1 MALFNAGKFWES
13 HEAWEQIWQ
22 RHDEPWRF
30 FVQGLIQVAAGH
42 NQIKRSIRHGAIK
55 HLKNALVKL
64 DVAPPDFAG
73 LALGTFRDYLHALLE
88 RIENDESERWVEQE
102 LQPLGWTEEHENKK
116 AL

>member
-1 MALFNAGKFWES
+1 MALFNAGKFWEA

-30 FVQGLIQVAAGH
+30 FVQGLIQVAAAH
-42 NQIKRSIRHGAIK
+42 HQLKRGIRHGVIK

-73 LALGTFRDYLHALLE
+73 LALGAFRDYLHALLG

-102 LQPLGWTEEHENKK
+102 LQPLGWTEEHEHKK